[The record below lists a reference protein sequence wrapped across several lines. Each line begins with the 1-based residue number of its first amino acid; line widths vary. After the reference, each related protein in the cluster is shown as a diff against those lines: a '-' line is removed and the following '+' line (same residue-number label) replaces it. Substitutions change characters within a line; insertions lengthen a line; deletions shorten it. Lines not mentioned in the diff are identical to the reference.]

1 MFNSKQKKVISI
13 GLTVSLLA
21 LSLAGCGK
29 QKTTGNEI
37 LDDARG
43 TQTYVQ
49 QNYTTLAENVKK
61 AGNGLY
67 KSQLRRHG
75 QKDKRNRLA
84 SHRHSADGYRGRKLA

>member
-49 QNYTTLAENVKK
+49 QNYTTLDENVKK
-61 AGNGLY
+61 QETVYINPQIVLNNLKSINFIMLLKNMGL
-67 KSQLRRHG
+67 KIL
-75 QKDKRNRLA
+75 
-84 SHRHSADGYRGRKLA
+84 

>member
-37 LDDARG
+37 LDDFEIDVRLKQSDADLL
-43 TQTYVQ
+43 QHVVHVLLSQ
-49 QNYTTLAENVKK
+49 SSLAAHLLEDGGEAVAQRFKC
-61 AGNGLY
+61 
-67 KSQLRRHG
+67 HG
-75 QKDKRNRLA
+75 
-84 SHRHSADGYRGRKLA
+84 